1 MLYIALAASS
11 FAPGAP
17 AARPVVQSTASPM
30 MAEGLSRAAVLQ
42 RAAAGA
48 AALVVGAEGA
58 SAKAGQFAKAELF
71 GFATSSPYVGEKVVT
86 STNAGSAYK
95 EQSVSTYGFKP
106 NGEFAA
112 KGYTQD
118 VAREKAVFDKSSKI
132 VKGLQAD
139 IDSKTWWKVRDQL
152 RGTDVYSLR
161 SSMLSINNVLP
172 ADKKDSAAKAYK
184 KVFVEMEALDL
195 ACKKKEQALAT
206 KENNDLL
213 EALAAYK
220 AIIS

>member
-118 VAREKAVFDKSSKI
+118 VAREKAVFDKSSKM

-152 RGTDVYSLR
+152 RGTDVYSMR
-161 SSMLSINNVLP
+161 SSMLALQEVLP
-172 ADKKDSAAKAYK
+172 AEKKPEATKLYK
-184 KVFVEMEALDL
+184 KFWTQVEALDL
-195 ACKKKEQALAT
+195 ACVKKEQALAT
-206 KENNDLL
+206 KKNADMIT
-213 EALAAYK
+213 ALDAYIAA
-220 AIIS
+220 I